1 MFSTWGI
8 FWAFYWGWG
17 LALQV
22 RVGFHLGNGK
32 VHRAKAAAKLSFFI
46 VLTLMG
52 SLSVTCYFLREY
64 LPQIFTSDP
73 VVIATAADANFLLC
87 LSFFIGCTSL
97 CGCSILEGMSR
108 NTSMAAV
115 QGIGTWFVHVPLTVY
130 LMLFCPAFKAKPVR
144 AFWLGSTLAE
154 TAKGAVM
161 WTLVLTSNWE
171 KQMVL
176 AKERNEAEVLSPGPQ
191 PDGEVEPQKA
201 AQEGHGLIEEQEQEE
216 MEEEDDE
223 ELEDDGSSYRI
234 QHAPAEKEV
243 SSNTSLV

>member
-1 MFSTWGI
+1 MSGSLNPSDVAAISIMFSTWGI

-32 VHRAKAAAKLSFFI
+32 IDRAKAAAKLSFFI

-130 LMLFCPAFKAKPVR
+130 LMLFCPAFKTKPVR

-171 KQMVL
+171 KQMAL
-176 AKERNEAEVLSPGPQ
+176 AKERNEAEVLSPGPK
-191 PDGEVEPQKA
+191 PDGEVEPQEA
-201 AQEGHGLIEEQEQEE
+201 AQEDKGLT
-216 MEEEDDE
+216 EDE
-223 ELEDDGSSYRI
+223 ASRYRI
-234 QHAPAEKEV
+234 KQAPVDKEV
-243 SSNTSLV
+243 PSDASFV